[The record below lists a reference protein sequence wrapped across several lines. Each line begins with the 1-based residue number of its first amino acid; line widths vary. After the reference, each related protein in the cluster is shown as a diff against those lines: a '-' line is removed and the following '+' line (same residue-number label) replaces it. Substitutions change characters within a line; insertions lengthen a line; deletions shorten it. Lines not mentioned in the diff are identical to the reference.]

1 VHRRRGHTRLVGDDL
16 LLLLDLML
24 WLLLLLVL
32 LLGDVRLVSDFAR
45 LAELVGREATEADFG
60 AGWWHW
66 LGL

>member
-1 VHRRRGHTRLVGDDL
+1 M
-16 LLLLDLML
+16 LLLDLML

-32 LLGDVRLVSDFAR
+32 LLGDVRLVSNLAR